1 MNKMRG
7 KCFQKVLQTAD
18 GVKFQK
24 YRAMYVADENEMEET
39 QFSG

>member
-1 MNKMRG
+1 MRR
-7 KCFQKVLQTAD
+7 KCFQKVLQTED

-24 YRAMYVADENEMEET
+24 YRAKYVADENEMEET